1 MEWHWCGF
9 NADCWTTWIWSPA
22 TAAWVQAVVT
32 FLAVIVAI
40 VVPYCQNRYF
50 QKVRAKEKNESRDE
64 ALIVVAA
71 SLEQVLHTLLQI
83 ESDLVRG
90 RIKGLISSYVEMIR
104 SARETLVKSPLQDVG
119 RSEVAGLALRVVRAT
134 APVQELLRKL
144 SITYEQAV
152 PVHAFASMEDEHAW
166 GSVQY
171 TVIRILADTR
181 GVYEVIRFFLE
192 NGVNTKDEV
201 PEFKPMAIHSD
212 EKRTVKMI
220 FTLSGERWSVQC
232 AVIDSDNVVH
242 ADWEQLD
249 TVYPGWHQAYFAGLS
264 YADRL
269 VGESAS
275 AREEDWSEFFVQ

>member
-1 MEWHWCGF
+1 MDWF
-9 NADCWTTWIWSPA
+9 TPNTI
-22 TAAWVQAVVT
+22 AAWVQAAVT
-32 FLAVIVAI
+32 LLAVIVAI

-71 SLEQVLHTLLQI
+71 SLEQVLHTLLEI

-90 RIKGLISSYVEMIR
+90 RKKGLISSYMEMIR

-119 RSEVAGLALRVVRAT
+119 SSEVAGLVLRVVCAT
-134 APVQELLRKL
+134 TPVQELLRKL

-152 PVHAFASMEDEHAW
+152 PVPAFAPMEDAHAW
-166 GSVQY
+166 DSVNN

-192 NGVNTKDEV
+192 NGVNTKDGA
-201 PEFKPMAIHSD
+201 PEFKPVAIHSD

-220 FTLSGERWSVQC
+220 FTLSDGRWSVQC

-249 TVYPGWHQAYFAGLS
+249 TVYPGWHQAYLAGLS
-264 YADRL
+264 YADKL
-269 VGESAS
+269 VGGSAND
-275 AREEDWSEFFVQ
+275 REEDWSGFFVQ